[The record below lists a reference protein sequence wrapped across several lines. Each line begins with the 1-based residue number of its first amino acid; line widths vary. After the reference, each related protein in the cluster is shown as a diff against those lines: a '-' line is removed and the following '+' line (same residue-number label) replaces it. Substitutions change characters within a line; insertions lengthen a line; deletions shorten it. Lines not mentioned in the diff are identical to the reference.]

1 MADDCHQI
9 AVAAGPRPENAKAV
23 LTVVKGNPLDESGEH
38 FLGRW
43 LRTGPHADCRN
54 IPFLSLGAQL

>member
-43 LRTGPHADCRN
+43 LRTAPHADCQN
-54 IPFLSLGAQL
+54 IPSYISAQL